1 MVRFQFSKIISPKS
15 ERATHPPHSAVR
27 VGTGRVP
34 FKGLAMG
41 DSDQNENYVGR
52 IKDAVAVADMKKK

>member
-1 MVRFQFSKIISPKS
+1 
-15 ERATHPPHSAVR
+15 
-27 VGTGRVP
+27 
-34 FKGLAMG
+34 MG